1 MTWSSGAEG
10 RSTAISLVHWATP
23 AERIP
28 YGLEDT
34 KVAYEYVFNF
44 QEDGYMLEGGVPNS
58 KSNVEVYFVLP
69 NDASYTYQPVIYGRV
84 NYDDVWKYGI
94 LKANGSDNKI
104 FTLNSID
111 VTKDIP
117 YVQEVTAQFDN
128 NAFEA
133 VNEVRVST
141 TEDLM
146 KYLKGFESSYGH
158 QYNFNF
164 DVHVYGTDLAIT
176 DEVVEYLDEIAKDM
190 DVELNGIHNYFR
202 YDVLDERTAAELDK
216 SLAARISAENYT
228 LEGGWSD
235 CRIFVRWMTGRTT
248 ATEFYGVPE
257 SNITHID
264 INTDLNFK
272 SNKWYPETG
281 FKTLADVNWAKGYW
295 AEGNDYTPAMI
306 INATVQVDNNATFV
320 VEEGVGSPWNGGD
333 KDVLADK
340 LNVQVNGK
348 FKVNN
353 SSKVLNENVSVSGK
367 GEVEIDSKN
376 IEFEWTN
383 WNVEKWTG
391 K

>member
-1 MTWSSGAEG
+1 MSLSLLCNSLLL
-10 RSTAISLVHWATP
+10 STI
-23 AERIP
+23 
-28 YGLEDT
+28 
-34 KVAYEYVFNF
+34 
-44 QEDGYMLEGGVPNS
+44 
-58 KSNVEVYFVLP
+58 NVEGELKQQIKNTGIIFVK
-69 NDASYTYQPVIYGRV
+69 N
-84 NYDDVWKYGI
+84 
-94 LKANGSDNKI
+94 
-104 FTLNSID
+104 
-111 VTKDIP
+111 
-117 YVQEVTAQFDN
+117 
-128 NAFEA
+128 
-133 VNEVRVST
+133 
-141 TEDLM
+141 
-146 KYLKGFESSYGH
+146 YGH
-158 QYNFNF
+158 VIVNSALNEN
-164 DVHVYGTDLAIT
+164 GLAGIIDIT
-176 DEVVEYLDEIAKDM
+176 YANADINANAAKDM
-190 DVELNGIHNYFR
+190 DVESNGIHNYFR

-216 SLAARISAENYT
+216 SLAARISADNYT

-235 CRIFVRWMTGRTT
+235 CRIIVRSMTGRTT

-306 INATVQVDNNATFV
+306 INATVQVENNATFV